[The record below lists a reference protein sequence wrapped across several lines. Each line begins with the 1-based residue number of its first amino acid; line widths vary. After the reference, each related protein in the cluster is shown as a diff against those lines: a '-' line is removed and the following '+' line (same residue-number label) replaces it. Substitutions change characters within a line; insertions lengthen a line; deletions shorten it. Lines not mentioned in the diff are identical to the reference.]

1 MDVRISEEM
10 AVRQLRKAEAM
21 FDSAMACHPHAIQ
34 QSTVDFGGQ
43 TATLR
48 IVGSELA
55 RGILRP
61 FQHLKTDHPPRT
73 DACLTI
79 DLWDENEMGFR
90 RSSAPPFVG
99 RGWYAYAEIPPS
111 GGIVTQRLPSMSLCF
126 HRESAHVVGS
136 VKWGDQL
143 YLYEQGKPLSRQ
155 LVEWSVDRGIQ
166 VVHAGLVSLGERG
179 ILLVGGSG
187 SGKSTAALAC
197 LIGELDFLS
206 EDYVGLERS
215 SEGEFMGY
223 SLYSSLFLDRR
234 ELVRFPGLASKAIH
248 GVHSDEEKSLL
259 LLADLFPGRLRRSV
273 PIRAVVHLRIAGTA
287 HSKLLP
293 VSKAE
298 ILMELGPA
306 SLLVIPQVRTPKQ
319 GRQGFELIAELIDHL
334 PCHRLDAGHD
344 LGSIPECLSELF
356 ETAESEG

>member
-1 MDVRISEEM
+1 M
-10 AVRQLRKAEAM
+10 A
-21 FDSAMACHPHAIQ
+21 SHPHAVQ
-34 QSTVDFGGQ
+34 QSTYDFCGQ
-43 TATLR
+43 TTTLR

-61 FQHLKTDHPPRT
+61 FQHLRADHPPRADT
-73 DACLTI
+73 CLTI
-79 DLWDENEMGFR
+79 DLWDENDMGFR
-90 RSSAPPFVG
+90 RSSASPFG
-99 RGWYAYAEIPPS
+99 DRGWYAYEEIPPS
-111 GGIVTQRLPSMSLCF
+111 GSIVTQRLPSMSICF
-126 HRESAHVVGS
+126 HRESAHIVGS

-143 YLYEQGKPLSRQ
+143 YLYERGKPLSRQ
-155 LVEWSVDRGIQ
+155 LVEWSADRGIQ

-179 ILLVGGSG
+179 VLLVGGSG

-215 SEGEFMGY
+215 SEGGFMGY
-223 SLYSSLFLDRR
+223 SLYSSVFLNRR
-234 ELVRFPGLASKAIH
+234 QLVCFPELASKAMH

-273 PIRAVVHLRIAGTA
+273 PIRAVVHLRIAGA
-287 HSKLLP
+287 ARSKLLP

-306 SLLVIPQVRTPKQ
+306 SRLLIPQTRTPNQ
-319 GRQGFELIAELIDHL
+319 GRQRFELIAELIDLL

-356 ETAESEG
+356 EATESKR